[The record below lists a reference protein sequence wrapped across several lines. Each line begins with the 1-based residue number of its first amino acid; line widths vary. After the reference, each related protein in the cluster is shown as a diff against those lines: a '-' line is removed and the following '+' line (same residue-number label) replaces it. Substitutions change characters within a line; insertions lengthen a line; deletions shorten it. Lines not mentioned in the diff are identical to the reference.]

1 MMGVPPGGPP
11 QGGAQPWD
19 IGEILSLAFEG
30 FKRTWGVLIGAFF
43 VDAILAGIPG
53 QIPQILTQTGAV
65 DPGSAAASIL
75 ALVLGLVGLA
85 IGAFMASGLLKIY
98 ITAARGGQP
107 NFGDLFSGGSKMFS
121 ILAVQILMGFAILLG
136 LLLLIVP
143 GIILALGLSYATYF
157 VADADMGP
165 IDALKASWAATTGSK
180 GKLFLFGIVAFFI
193 AMLGLVA
200 CCVGVFAAVAI
211 TALAQAMIYV
221 RISGRGQTSGGFDP
235 SAGGPGGGFAPPGMG
250 GYGGPPAGGGYGGP
264 PQGGGGGYGGPPQGG
279 GGYGGPPQ
287 GGGGYG
293 PPGAGGGYGGPQ
305 GGGGGMP
312 PGGGGGYGGPPG
324 YGPPGGGGGAPPGGG
339 YGGGGGPPGY

>member
-1 MMGVPPGGPP
+1 MMGVPPGGAP
-11 QGGAQPWD
+11 QGSAQPWD

-30 FKRTWGVLIGAFF
+30 FKRTWGVLIGAFV
-43 VDAILAGIPG
+43 VDAILTQIPG
-53 QIPQILTQTGAV
+53 GISNGIVASGAI
-65 DPGSAAASIL
+65 DQGSAAQVIIQ
-75 ALVLGLVGLA
+75 LVLTLVGLA
-85 IGAFMASGLLKIY
+85 VGAFMASGLLKIY

-121 ILAVQILMGFAILLG
+121 ILAVQILMGLAILLG
-136 LLLLIVP
+136 LILLVVP
-143 GIILALGLSYATYF
+143 GIILALGLSYSTYF

-165 IDALKASWAATTGSK
+165 IDAMKASWAATTGSK
-180 GKLFLFGIVAFFI
+180 AKLFLFGFVAFFI
-193 AMLGLVA
+193 AMGGVLA
-200 CCVGVFAAVAI
+200 CCVGVFPAVAI

-235 SAGGPGGGFAPPGMG
+235 SAGGPGGGFAPQGGYGGPPAGGGYGGPPAGGGYGGPPQGG

-264 PQGGGGGYGGPPQGG
+264 PQGGGG
-279 GGYGGPPQ
+279 
-287 GGGGYG
+287 YG
-293 PPGAGGGYGGPQ
+293 PP